1 LGPVWAAVGIAGPD
15 QRLLPVLSAG
25 GGDLA
30 VVPAA
35 HAGAVPIGAR
45 RSFRPALRA
54 GGFALGDAQL
64 PGHGQVYFPAQRFR
78 RRALH
83 GQPPGLGGPVHVL
96 GPSRVE
102 QTRDGA
108 LRPARRAG
116 LCGGEAEHRAP
127 MDAGKSRPLC
137 RADFQTRRLLLVW
150 HSGTGTSCPAFWHW
164 FPPRPV
170 FCCRPAGLLG
180 IVAGV
185 PPPAARRLAVCRAVP
200 VFPPGVLH
208 HPLPSPLP
216 APHHSGD
223 ASAGGVPAAQLLERG
238 AALFA
243 LRRAQED
250 LRFPACSR
258 ARRRRARGRKPG
270 GNLTSLSTTE
280 DTEHREEEHQ
290 KVSTTQR
297 RCPARRRLPPLGKL
311 HEPRPFVV
319 ELFLNSFPLYSLC
332 PLW

>member
-64 PGHGQVYFPAQRFR
+64 PGHGQVYFPAQRFWR
-78 RRALH
+78 GALH

-102 QTRDGA
+102 QRRDGT
-108 LRPARRAG
+108 LRPGRRAG
-116 LCGGEAEHRAP
+116 LCGGEAEDRAR
-127 MDAGKSRPLC
+127 MDGAKSRPLR
-137 RADFQTRRLLLVW
+137 RADFKTRRLLLVW
-150 HSGTGTSCPAFWHW
+150 HSGTGAPGPAFWYR
-164 FPPRPV
+164 FPPRFV
-170 FCCRPAGLLG
+170 FRSRPAGLLG
-180 IVAGV
+180 IGGGV
-185 PPPAARRLAVCRAVP
+185 PSAAARRLAVCRALP

-216 APHHSGD
+216 APHHPGD
-223 ASAGGVPAAQLLERG
+223 AAAGGIPATQFLERG
-238 AALFA
+238 AAVFA
-243 LRRAQED
+243 IRRAQED
-250 LRFPACSR
+250 PRFPACSR
-258 ARRRRARGRKPG
+258 ARRRRARGRKPS

-280 DTEHREEEHQ
+280 DAEKHIQTVTKGHNTL
-290 KVSTTQR
+290 KM
-297 RCPARRRLPPLGKL
+297 
-311 HEPRPFVV
+311 
-319 ELFLNSFPLYSLC
+319 
-332 PLW
+332 